1 MDNFGKIDSKYRF
14 VIVAS
19 KRAKQLLRGA
29 KPKVKAKTKNPIR
42 LAQLEVK
49 DGVVEFDILHSKLED
64 IAEAGAQVFT
74 ASEIEEIDDHGGGGG
89 GGAEVE
95 EHEPGE
101 IGLETEEEAP
111 FDEDLPEVDIA
122 EEKDES

>member
-1 MDNFGKIDSKYRF
+1 VDRYGKIDSKYRF

-49 DGVVEFDILHSKLED
+49 DGVIEFDILHSKLED
-64 IAEAGAQVFT
+64 LAEAGEQVFT

-89 GGAEVE
+89 GAEVE
-95 EHEPGE
+95 DHEPGD
-101 IGLETEEEAP
+101 IGLGTEEEAS
-111 FDEDLPEVDIA
+111 FDEDLPEVDIT
-122 EEKDES
+122 EEKDEG